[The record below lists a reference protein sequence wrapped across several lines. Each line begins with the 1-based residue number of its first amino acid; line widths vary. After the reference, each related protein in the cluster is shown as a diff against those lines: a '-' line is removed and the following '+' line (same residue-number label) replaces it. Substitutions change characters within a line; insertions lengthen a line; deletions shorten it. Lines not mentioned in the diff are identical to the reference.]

1 VNPANLIPFNKPYMT
16 GKELWYIAQAHAL
29 GNLAGDGS
37 FTKKCNLRGVELLQM
52 DARRLPYVDEFDVI
66 GAFDVLE
73 HIEEDEAVLQQMWQA
88 LRPAGGVILTVHQ
101 HPWLWS
107 RQDEHACH
115 VRRYRVGELQ
125 EKVVRAGFEVVLQTS
140 FVSLLLP
147 AMAAS
152 RLLQRDSSAADA
164 GAELRLPAPLNF
176 AFSMVMHLERGLIR
190 AGARLPV
197 GGSLLII
204 AMKRG

>member
-1 VNPANLIPFNKPYMT
+1 
-16 GKELWYIAQAHAL
+16 
-29 GNLAGDGS
+29 
-37 FTKKCNLRGVELLQM
+37 M
-52 DARRLPYVDEFDVI
+52 DARRQPYVDEFDVI

-73 HIEEDEAVLQQMWQA
+73 HIEEDEAVQQQMSRA
-88 LRPAGGVILTVHQ
+88 LRPAGGIILTVPQ

-115 VRRYRVGELQ
+115 VRRYRMGELQ
-125 EKVVRAGFEVVLQTS
+125 EKVVRAGFEIVLQTS

-147 AMAAS
+147 TMAAS

-164 GAELRLPAPLNF
+164 SAELRLPAALNF
-176 AFSMVMHLERGLIR
+176 AFALVMHLERGLIR

-197 GGSLLII
+197 GGSLLLV
-204 AMKRG
+204 AHKRG